1 MPDKKKGQDRINLL
15 ADVAEMYYIDGQN
28 QEQIAKKVGVTRSM
42 ISRMLTEAK
51 ELGLITIHIN
61 RPLNIN
67 HSLSELIRTKYNL
80 QQALII
86 DHENSKLLHTLGE
99 AAADLLINL
108 LKPNSILGTS
118 WGTAISATADAMAPQ
133 KTFPGIKIVQLLGA
147 LGARIQ
153 EYDGH
158 GIIRKIEEKLGGE
171 AIYLNAPY
179 LVENHKV
186 AQSLFEVHSIRETI
200 ELGRKAEIALLGVGS
215 TALENSPY
223 YLAGY
228 ISKEEM
234 LSIQEDQAVGDV
246 CGHFFD
252 IEGKDRAKEFQSRL
266 IGIKL
271 QDLMRIPVRV
281 GVAGGPEKVS
291 PILGALRG
299 GYITILVSDAST
311 MQAVIELDQT
321 SNQE

>member
-86 DHENSKLLHTLGE
+86 NHENSKLLHTLGE

-108 LKPNSILGTS
+108 LKPNSILGTF
-118 WGTAISATADAMAPQ
+118 GARYRATAEAMAR

-147 LGARIQ
+147 WGVIQ

-186 AQSLFEVHSIRETI
+186 AESLFEVHSIR
-200 ELGRKAEIALLGVGS
+200 K
-215 TALENSPY
+215 P
-223 YLAGY
+223 
-228 ISKEEM
+228 
-234 LSIQEDQAVGDV
+234 
-246 CGHFFD
+246 
-252 IEGKDRAKEFQSRL
+252 
-266 IGIKL
+266 
-271 QDLMRIPVRV
+271 
-281 GVAGGPEKVS
+281 
-291 PILGALRG
+291 
-299 GYITILVSDAST
+299 
-311 MQAVIELDQT
+311 
-321 SNQE
+321 